1 MYHWPYC
8 PKAGGARAGAA
19 SRALAAAILLLSPA
33 AAIAAPQRLDCSLTV
48 LETKAGSKQDVGAEN
63 RSIAVVFDDVAKT
76 ISVTQDGNSRALT
89 HVTMTQMTMNGY
101 VNDMSLGIDVSS
113 WKIVLQTYM
122 PEPDSMRVEYE
133 VCRLSA
139 KPPP

>member
-1 MYHWPYC
+1 M
-8 PKAGGARAGAA
+8 
-19 SRALAAAILLLSPA
+19 
-33 AAIAAPQRLDCSLTV
+33 
-48 LETKAGSKQDVGAEN
+48 
-63 RSIAVVFDDVAKT
+63 FDDVAKT

-89 HVTMTQMTMNGY
+89 YVTMTQMTMNGY

-122 PEPDSMRVEYE
+122 PEPDSMRVEYG